1 MSKTTLTPAQRRAFF
16 STVRQAAQELG
27 EDPEVYRQ
35 RILKEELGVEHLADV
50 RRGFDYDR
58 LMARACRDSGDFDRA
73 IKYAG
78 GGAKRLKH
86 LIVGAAEK
94 IVAKKGDWT
103 GTAYDYIAG
112 VMIQCGMVQG
122 RPAVVAAQL
131 ESGSGWDRFD
141 EGQLRRLLIM
151 LATHLNRVKS
161 SRGSEVRR

>member
-27 EDPEVYRQ
+27 EGPEVYRQ
-35 RILKEELGVEHLADV
+35 RILKEELGVEHLAAV
-50 RRGFDYDR
+50 RRGFDFDR

-78 GGAKRLKH
+78 GVGLRLKH

-94 IVAKKGDWT
+94 IVAKRGDWT

-112 VMIQCGMVQG
+112 VMHQCGMVQG
-122 RPAVVAAQL
+122 HPAVVAAQL
-131 ESGSGWDRFD
+131 ESVSGWDRFD

-151 LATHLNRVKS
+151 LATHLNRK
-161 SRGSEVRR
+161 RGAA

>member
-1 MSKTTLTPAQRRAFF
+1 MSNSTSITPAQRRALF

-27 EDPEVYRQ
+27 EESEAYRA

-58 LMARACRDSGDFDRA
+58 LMARACRDCGDFERA

-78 GGAKRLKH
+78 GGVKRLKH
-86 LIVGAAEK
+86 LIVAVAEK

-112 VMIQCGMVQG
+112 VMIQCGMERG
-122 RPAVVAAQL
+122 RPAALAARL
-131 ESGSGWDRFD
+131 ASESGWLDFT
-141 EGQLRRLLIM
+141 EPQIKRLLMM
-151 LATHLNRVKS
+151 LNTHIR
-161 SRGSEVRR
+161 RGKKGGA